1 MRIGRI
7 LEAISTSLIAIIL
20 AFVYEWRLASFLIL
34 TFPLLALGAFL
45 ELETLSLKS
54 FVENSVADLEEEKA
68 AQVAAE
74 ALGKCCF

>member
-7 LEAISTSLIAIIL
+7 LEAASTSLVAVGM
-20 AFVYEWRLASFLIL
+20 AFAYEWRLASFLML

-45 ELETLSLKS
+45 ELETLSMKG
-54 FVENSVADLEEEKA
+54 FIENSVAEMEEEKA

-74 ALGKCCF
+74 ALGE